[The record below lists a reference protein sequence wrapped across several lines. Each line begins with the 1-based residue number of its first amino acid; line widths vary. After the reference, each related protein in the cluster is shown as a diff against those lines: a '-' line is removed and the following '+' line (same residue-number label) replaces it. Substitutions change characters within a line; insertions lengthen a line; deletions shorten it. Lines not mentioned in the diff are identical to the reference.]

1 MTWNSW
7 LISPLV
13 TGVFFELGILLCF
26 ELIVKLIIDHHS
38 NYDRTAQLINIF
50 TALYVFAVYLFME
63 IDANYL
69 SEQTGFAN
77 FRLIILFTV
86 ILFMESL
93 FSRIII
99 ALAIVSELIIAY
111 PLSKMIVE
119 VVTILIL
126 IGLLAFVHSKFPQKS
141 FTLRASLAVIAGA
154 LFWSVVGVLHIL
166 PWYRVISQFVYF
178 VVLILILFWAII
190 SLDRTN
196 KLALLNSRY
205 AKYDALTGVRN
216 LRYFRDSFDKAID
229 KARKHESPLVLI
241 ALDIDHFKHIND
253 TYGHLAGDAVLKQT
267 TRKLMEITKTFD
279 RHITIYRVGGEEFNI
294 LVPNVDIHHGAQI
307 ASSCRQEIS
316 GTPVTFGDQIITI
329 TLSLGVADLK
339 ADDTSLTLYNRAD
352 QNLYLSKGRGRNLV
366 TVNFKTLFNDEATIP
381 APHTD
386 ADKDR

>member
-13 TGVFFELGILLCF
+13 TSVFFELGILLCF

-38 NYDRTAQLINIF
+38 NYDRTAQIINIF
-50 TALYVFAVYLFME
+50 TAVYVSAIYLFME
-63 IDANYL
+63 LDAVHLDYQ
-69 SEQTGFAN
+69 SGFAN

-93 FSRIII
+93 FSRLVI
-99 ALAIVSELIIAY
+99 ALAIVSELIVVHPFSKIIA
-111 PLSKMIVE
+111 E
-119 VVTILIL
+119 VVAIVII
-126 IGLLAFVHSKFPQKS
+126 IGLLAFVHNKIPQKS
-141 FTLRASLAVIAGA
+141 FAIRSTLAVISGA
-154 LFWSVVGVLHIL
+154 IFWSVIGILHIL
-166 PWYRVISQFVYF
+166 PWYRVFWQFAYF
-178 VVLILILFWAII
+178 VILILILFWAII

-216 LRYFRDSFDKAID
+216 LRYFRDSFDKEIA
-229 KARKHESPLVLI
+229 KARHHSANLILI
-241 ALDIDHFKHIND
+241 ALDIDHFKQIND
-253 TYGHLAGDAVLKQT
+253 TYGHLAGDAVLKQV
-267 TRKLMEITKTFD
+267 TRHLMDITRDFD
-279 RHITIYRVGGEEFNI
+279 HRIKIYRVGGEEFNI
-294 LVPNVDIHHGAQI
+294 LVPDTDIHHGAQI

-316 GTPVTFGDQIITI
+316 GTPVEFGDQIITI

-366 TVNFKTLFNDEATIP
+366 TVNFKTLFNDEAKIP
-381 APHTD
+381 APD
-386 ADKDR
+386 AD